1 MKTKKSSNTPDN
13 IQADKIPRR
22 KFLGGI
28 ATACAIPC
36 LGMQTLFAMSNDF
49 TNLQDQDTDQKPKSK
64 FDNPYPRKLTYG
76 QVFSMRYNEFI
87 DLAKALEKEMGKE
100 KLIEFL
106 KEKTKKDMFEYGEA
120 QAKKAKNNSL
130 NSYVEQFR
138 GENYKDL
145 LTMEVI
151 TDNGKEFEL
160 KVTECIWASTFLKQ
174 KAAAIGF
181 AAVCYGDYWWPKGF
195 NSDIQF
201 ERDKTLMQGHDCC
214 NHKYSVEV

>member
-1 MKTKKSSNTPDN
+1 MKTKNSSN
-13 IQADKIPRR
+13 KIPRR

-28 ATACAIPC
+28 ATACVLPC
-36 LGMQTLFAMSNDF
+36 LGMQSLLAMSSHF
-49 TNLQDQDTDQKPKSK
+49 ENLGDQDPDEEPKST
-64 FDNPYPRKLTYG
+64 FDKPFPRELTYS
-76 QVFSMRYNEFI
+76 QVYNMRYSEFI

-106 KEKTKKDMFEYGEA
+106 KEKTKKDMFEYGA
-120 QAKKAKNNSL
+120 SQAEKAEDNSL

-145 LTMEVI
+145 I
-151 TDNGKEFEL
+151 TTEFVADNETTFEL
-160 KVTECIWASTFLKQ
+160 KVSECIWATTFREND
-174 KAAAIGF
+174 AADIGF

-195 NSDIQF
+195 NSEIKF

-214 NHKYSVEV
+214 NHKYFVEV